1 MQRRAMGKTRKSK
14 RSHAGENLQ
23 LKYFLLNNKQEIL
36 WKRKWTFFVRNDEP
50 TKQYRKNASPQ
61 EIIQDARDES
71 EAPLKAIE
79 DFADGAEQRTDALL
93 EKIAPAPE
101 NANEKNDDVET
112 QSPETLNDIK

>member
-1 MQRRAMGKTRKSK
+1 M
-14 RSHAGENLQ
+14 ENGNGPSSSEMMSQ
-23 LKYFLLNNKQEIL
+23 QNNTE
-36 WKRKWTFFVRNDEP
+36 
-50 TKQYRKNASPQ
+50 KNASPQ
-61 EIIQDARDES
+61 EIIKDARDES

>member
-1 MQRRAMGKTRKSK
+1 MEMDLLRQKWWANKT
-14 RSHAGENLQ
+14 
-23 LKYFLLNNKQEIL
+23 I
-36 WKRKWTFFVRNDEP
+36 P
-50 TKQYRKNASPQ
+50 KNASPQ